1 MKMKSKGMTLIEVII
16 SIAILAIVLIPIANV
31 GISAIKT
38 NKRADMKQ
46 KAGEV
51 GQKVLEQVGMYDTMT
66 ETKTGGVKEIK
77 LEIGKGLILTET
89 TDPSNGQKIYKGS
102 LEDSAT
108 GNDFT
113 VNVALKKNSDQSSAK
128 WLNVA
133 KELNKYYNIIYI
145 GETDD
150 KSSYC
155 FSWVRPGEGGEPK
168 YFTTKCT
175 DTIANFLKN
184 DTGAYNCYYKFYI
197 NQNLEIEL
205 KKVFPD
211 RDQTIDMIQPLNIVS
226 YAQKEIALDAAY
238 DTTKD
243 KKFLFILGEN
253 FTSGT
258 TDSLIN
264 ISIESNFDGEIEFDV
279 MKESNKTTGKY
290 NFNILQSKKPVTVR
304 AVNQLTY
311 QTKDI
316 GSLYDISVSVHEK
329 TSDGGGASLD
339 GEGLFDGSISKN
351 ILVN

>member
-38 NKRADMKQ
+38 NKKADMKQ

-133 KELNKYYNIIYI
+133 NELNKYYNIIYI

-184 DTGAYNCYYKFYI
+184 DTGAYNCYYKFCI

-226 YAQKEIALDAAY
+226 YAQKELALDVAY

-339 GEGLFDGSISKN
+339 GEGLFDGSVSKN